1 MKNVILALI
10 SLYQLVISPMLGNR
24 CRFHP
29 TCSEYAKEAV
39 MMHGA
44 LHGSW
49 CSICRLARCHPW
61 NDGGF
66 DPVPNKR

>member
-1 MKNVILALI
+1 MKNIIFALI

-44 LHGSW
+44 RRGSW
-49 CSICRLARCHPW
+49 LSIVRLARCHPW

>member
-1 MKNVILALI
+1 MKNVIFALI

-39 MMHGA
+39 MTRGA
-44 LHGSW
+44 LRGSW
-49 CSICRLARCHPW
+49 LSICRLARCHPW

>member
-49 CSICRLARCHPW
+49 LSICRLARCHPW
-61 NDGGF
+61 HDGGF

>member
-1 MKNVILALI
+1 MKNVILGLI

-44 LHGSW
+44 LHGS
-49 CSICRLARCHPW
+49 CLSICRLARCHPW